1 MTVRSATWV
10 EICWMDAVDNGKA
23 GFGTHGRRVIGP
35 NPGSQG
41 RRAAGARAIGHL
53 GTGRLHAVDTKVAAD
68 VGHDGEVA
76 SDALAAARREAKAWA
91 AAANDARRRLDALD
105 AATVAISQELS
116 LERVLQIIVDSV
128 RPLVAADYAA
138 LGIPDE
144 HGTPQRFITSGIS
157 DEVRLAIGPP
167 PRGHGLIGVVMRE
180 GRPTRI
186 TDIAADPRSI
196 GFPPHHPVM
205 HSFLG
210 VPVRVEG
217 RVIGNLYL
225 TDKTGGQ
232 PFTEED
238 EQLVESFARHAGLAI
253 HNARMHEELRQLAVL
268 QERERIAQ
276 DLHDGSIQSLYAV
289 SLALEDTEELMEMDP
304 ATAALRIDHAIETI
318 HGTIQEIRDFILG
331 LDPEA
336 RSAVDL
342 LAGLT
347 ALAAEFERS
356 TPIEVELASDPD
368 VSLDPDET
376 LQLIQLTREAMS
388 NVARHA
394 RASTVTVN
402 VEHRRNVLR
411 LSIIDDGRG
420 FDTSEGPRP
429 GHHGLTNMH
438 ARAESLGG
446 SLTIASDRDGTR
458 VIFEMPRGDRGQG
471 KESTV

>member
-1 MTVRSATWV
+1 MDRQPAAAIAT
-10 EICWMDAVDNGKA
+10 D
-23 GFGTHGRRVIGP
+23 P
-35 NPGSQG
+35 Q
-41 RRAAGARAIGHL
+41 
-53 GTGRLHAVDTKVAAD
+53 
-68 VGHDGEVA
+68 A
-76 SDALAAARREAKAWA
+76 SGDALAAAVQDGERWA
-91 AAANDARRRLDALD
+91 AAALEARRRLEALD

-144 HGTPQRFITSGIS
+144 RGRPQRFITSGIS
-157 DEVRLAIGPP
+157 EEVRRAIGPP
-167 PRGHGLIGVVMRE
+167 PRGHGLIGLVMRE
-180 GRPTRI
+180 GRARRV
-186 TDIAADPRSI
+186 TDIAADPRSV
-196 GFPPHHPVM
+196 GFPAHHPAM
-205 HSFLG
+205 RSFLG

-225 TDKTGGQ
+225 TDKAGGQ
-232 PFTEED
+232 PFDEED

-289 SLALEDTEELMEMDP
+289 SLALEDTEELMATDP
-304 ATAALRIDHAIETI
+304 ATAAQRIDHAIETI
-318 HGTIQEIRDFILG
+318 HGTIAEIRDFILG
-331 LDPEA
+331 LDPDA

-347 ALAAEFERS
+347 ALTDEFERS
-356 TPIEVELASDPD
+356 TPIDVELSSDPE
-368 VSLDPDET
+368 VPLDPDET

-394 RASTVTVN
+394 EASKVSVN
-402 VEHRRNVLR
+402 VEERRDVLR

-420 FDTSEGPRP
+420 FDTSEGQRT

-438 ARAESLGG
+438 ARAEALGG
-446 SLTIASDRDGTR
+446 SLTIVSGPNGTR
-458 VIFEMPRGDRGQG
+458 VVFEMPRGDRGQG
-471 KESTV
+471 KESST

>member
-1 MTVRSATWV
+1 M
-10 EICWMDAVDNGKA
+10 E
-23 GFGTHGRRVIGP
+23 
-35 NPGSQG
+35 
-41 RRAAGARAIGHL
+41 RRAAPPRPSAAPGHAA
-53 GTGRLHAVDTKVAAD
+53 TPDPPTVAPD
-68 VGHDGEVA
+68 
-76 SDALAAARREAKAWA
+76 DALALADPAEAARRGFE
-91 AAANDARRRLDALD
+91 ALD

-128 RPLVAADYAA
+128 RPLVAARYAA

-144 HGTPQRFITSGIS
+144 LGSMERFITSGIS
-157 DEVRLAIGPP
+157 DDERRAVGPL
-167 PRGHGLIGVVMRE
+167 PRGHGLLGAVIRQ
-180 GRPTRI
+180 GRALRVDEISASPL
-186 TDIAADPRSI
+186 SV
-196 GFPPHHPVM
+196 GFPPHHPSM
-205 HSFLG
+205 RSFLG

-225 TDKTGGQ
+225 TDKHGGL
-232 PFTEED
+232 PFDDED

-289 SLALEDTEELMEMDP
+289 SLALEDTEELMRGDP
-304 ATAALRIDHAIETI
+304 DTASQRIDHAIEMI
-318 HGTIQEIRDFILG
+318 HGTIQEIRDFIMG
-331 LDPEA
+331 LDPDD
-336 RSAVDL
+336 RTAVDL

-347 ALAAEFERS
+347 ALADAFERS
-356 TPIEVELASDPD
+356 TLIDVALTSDPD
-368 VSLDPDET
+368 VALDPDET

-394 RASTVTVN
+394 QASTVRVS
-402 VEHRRNVLR
+402 VEDRRDLLR

-420 FDTSEGPRP
+420 FDTSEAQRT

-446 SLTIASDRDGTR
+446 SLTIVSSHDGTR
-458 VIFEMPRGDRGQG
+458 VVFEMPRVGRGG
-471 KESTV
+471 KERST